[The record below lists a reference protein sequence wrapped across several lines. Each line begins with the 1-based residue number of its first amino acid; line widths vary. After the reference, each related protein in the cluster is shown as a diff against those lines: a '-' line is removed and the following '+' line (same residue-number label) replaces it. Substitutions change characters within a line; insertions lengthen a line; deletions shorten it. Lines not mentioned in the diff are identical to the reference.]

1 MANIKELVTHN
12 PPETAEYFHPIIQYA
27 QINGMILMTFD
38 DGHVY
43 TSNDGVVWTS
53 TEAEEYPNMEML
65 NV

>member
-1 MANIKELVTHN
+1 MDNIKELVMHN
-12 PPETAEYFHPIIQYA
+12 PPDTAELGHAFIRYA

-38 DGHVY
+38 DGSVY